1 MPTRFW
7 VVVIFFGGGYIG
19 KDEKSNK
26 NTLYFFVFFGV
37 KSSNLLF
44 VN

>member
-7 VVVIFFGGGYIG
+7 VVVIFLGGYIG

-26 NTLYFFVFFGV
+26 NTLYLFVFFGV